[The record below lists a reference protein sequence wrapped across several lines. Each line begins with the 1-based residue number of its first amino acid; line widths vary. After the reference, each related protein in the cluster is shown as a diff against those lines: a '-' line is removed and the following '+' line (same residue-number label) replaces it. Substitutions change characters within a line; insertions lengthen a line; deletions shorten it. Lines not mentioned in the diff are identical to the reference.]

1 MKTLNYSP
9 RIPTALDY
17 ETAIA
22 RIAAEKVALETTISD
37 IKEILAQ
44 KDFNESF
51 QLILIRRLLK

>member
-22 RIAAEKVALETTISD
+22 RIAALETTISD

-44 KDFNESF
+44 PSFNESF